1 MIYFPLCLK
10 NVFPACRIWGWWCFF
25 FRTWKASHHLFLAR
39 TVLGDRFA
47 FICIGEPQNATCS
60 FALVT
65 LRIFYL
71 SLVLRSL
78 IVAFLG
84 MDFGGAVHSVW
95 NSLGFR
101 DLSVHTFRQ
110 MWDVFSHHSLVFF
123 FSPPRSPSGTAMAL
137 SVRTFLHHLAG
148 PRVSV
153 HFCFQP
159 VFPPRPAAL
168 GLSGLSESTASLP
181 GQLQNA
187 IEPVQWGGIFF
198 FLILFWI
205 LLYSFQF

>member
-1 MIYFPLCLK
+1 MHP
-10 NVFPACRIWGWWCFF
+10 
-25 FRTWKASHHLFLAR
+25 LFLAR
-39 TVLGDRFA
+39 TVLGDRSA
-47 FICIGEPQNATCS
+47 FICIGEPQNATGS

-65 LRIFYL
+65 PRIFYL

-84 MDFGGAVHSVW
+84 PDFGEGGGSFCLEFARLPGSV
-95 NSLGFR
+95 GTH
-101 DLSVHTFRQ
+101 LSTNVGHFQ
-110 MWDVFSHHSLVFF
+110 PSF
-123 FSPPRSPSGTAMAL
+123 FSLFLQPPPRSPSGTAMAL

-198 FLILFWI
+198 FLILF
-205 LLYSFQF
+205 

>member
-1 MIYFPLCLK
+1 M
-10 NVFPACRIWGWWCFF
+10 F
-25 FRTWKASHHLFLAR
+25 FRSGYSQDFLSVFSFEKSDRGISWHGFGGGGSFCLEFARLPGSVGTHLSTNVGHFQPSFFSLFLQ
-39 TVLGDRFA
+39 
-47 FICIGEPQNATCS
+47 PPS
-60 FALVT
+60 F
-65 LRIFYL
+65 
-71 SLVLRSL
+71 S
-78 IVAFLG
+78 
-84 MDFGGAVHSVW
+84 
-95 NSLGFR
+95 FR
-101 DLSVHTFRQ
+101 DCNGV
-110 MWDVFSHHSLVFF
+110 
-123 FSPPRSPSGTAMAL
+123 

-198 FLILFWI
+198 FLILF
-205 LLYSFQF
+205 